1 MRKLA
6 LAILLASALP
16 ALAEDTVH
24 ERRLDNGLDVLV
36 VEKHHAPIVTIE
48 IAVKTGAF
56 TEDRQT
62 NGLSHL
68 YEHMFFKGNAAIP
81 TQEAYMKRM
90 QELGIKFN
98 GTTGNERVNYFITL
112 PAKNFAAGMRFI
124 SDALLTPLFNQ
135 EELEKERLVVI
146 GEYDRNES
154 RPEHFLGL
162 GMNKAA
168 YGDDYLRKN
177 AIGERETILRATRE
191 IMVNFKNTF
200 YIPNNSLLTIVGDVN
215 ETEAQVL
222 VDRFFGPTQW
232 KPGDDPHAAHP
243 RPPMPRLEGSKAV
256 VVVRDGVSTP
266 SLSCMWNGPDFEH
279 DPHATLVA
287 DVWSTLVGLRS
298 GRFHKVFRD
307 GGLATQA
314 SLHYRTERE
323 GGEVGFRAQ
332 LRKGPVEA
340 RDALLKEVAAMVED
354 TGYFSDEE
362 LSVAQHLIATDR
374 IYQNQ
379 SGEALT
385 HTLSFHW
392 ASASL
397 DFYRTYVEEASK
409 VSLADVRSFV
419 KQYVLGRPY
428 VIGFLVDPTNEGA
441 KIDQQTLL
449 GTPPEQRTEG
459 LAAGVTSFKLK
470 NGVRAIVREEPGAQ
484 IAALEVFM
492 DGGSAYLTDETQGVE
507 RFALAA
513 ALEGSKEYPRDA
525 LRHELEHLGARTS
538 HESGYDY
545 SRVGVQAPTDGFQ
558 LAMTILASCL
568 KEPEYDEKTLDQ
580 QRHQIA
586 QGFRREDREP
596 DALLRKV
603 GHQIFFAGHVYE
615 NRPEGTA
622 ETMQKF
628 DASAL
633 RKAIQTAATPGRLL
647 LVVVSP
653 FGTDEVKAAL
663 EERFGWIKAP
673 EGGEPERAPLGAAS
687 PKEKFRFA
695 QLKSAETTYIS
706 GEFAL
711 PAPTDPLFPAARVMM
726 TLMHERLWDAIRTKR
741 ALSYAP
747 QARSGMARTNLGSVY
762 ASSTDPRKTIAVM
775 LEEIARIKEE
785 LAPASDL
792 KAVLAGDLTRRAQQS
807 ESSSA
812 QAAALGRAELLQGSW
827 RKVYEETDELAR
839 VTPEQV
845 RDAARKIFADVRWTV
860 VGREALDE
868 KVLEKN

>member
-1 MRKLA
+1 MRKIALAAVLA
-6 LAILLASALP
+6 LALP

-24 ERRLDNGLDVLV
+24 EKKLDNGLDVLV

-112 PAKNFAAGMRFI
+112 PAKNFAAGMRFM

-154 RPEHFLGL
+154 RPDYFLGL

-168 YGDDYLRKN
+168 YGDDALRKN
-177 AIGERETILRATRE
+177 ALGERETILHATRE
-191 IMVNFKNTF
+191 IMVNFKNAF

-222 VDRFFGPTQW
+222 VDRYFGPNQW
-232 KPGDDPHAAHP
+232 KAGDDPHAAHP

-256 VVVRDGVSTP
+256 VVVRDNVATP

-287 DVWSTLVGLRS
+287 DVWSKLLGLRS

-323 GGEVGFRAQ
+323 GGEIGFHAT
-332 LRKGPVEA
+332 LRKGPAEV
-340 RDALLKEVAAMVED
+340 RDALLKEIAAMVD
-354 TGYFSDEE
+354 DAGYFSDEE

-397 DFYRTYVEEASK
+397 DFYRTYVEESAK
-409 VSLADVRSFV
+409 VSLADVRAFV
-419 KQYVLGRPY
+419 KHYVLGRPY
-428 VIGFLVDPTNEGA
+428 VIGFLVDTKDDA
-441 KIDQQTLL
+441 KIDQATLL
-449 GTPPEQRTEG
+449 ATPPEQRTEG

-470 NGVRAIVREEPGAQ
+470 NGVKAIVREEPGAQ

-492 DGGSAYLTDETQGVE
+492 DGGSAYLTGETQGVE

-513 ALEGSKEYPRDA
+513 ALEGSKEFPRDA

-538 HESGYDY
+538 QESGYDY

-558 LAMTILASCL
+558 QAMAILSSCL
-568 KEPEYDEKTLDQ
+568 KEPELDEKTLDQ

-586 QGFRREDREP
+586 QGFRREEREP

-615 NRPEGTA
+615 NRPEGTP

-628 DASAL
+628 DAEAL
-633 RKAIQTAATPGRLL
+633 RKAVKSAMTPGRVL

-653 FGTDEVKAAL
+653 FGTDDVKSAL
-663 EERFGWIKAP
+663 EEKFGWIKAP
-673 EGGEPERAPLGAAS
+673 EGGEPARAPIAAVS
-687 PKEKFRFA
+687 PTEKFRFA
-695 QLKSAETTYIS
+695 PLKSAETTYIS
-706 GEFAL
+706 GAFAL
-711 PAPTDPLFPAARVMM
+711 PAPTDPMFPAARVLM

-747 QARSGMARTNLGSVY
+747 QARFGMARAAVGSVY
-762 ASSTDPRKTIAVM
+762 ASSTDPKKTIVVM

-827 RKVYEETDELAR
+827 RKVYEETDELSK

-860 VGREALDE
+860 VGREPLDE
-868 KVLEKN
+868 KVLERN